1 MIKANIFKSKLALN
15 NLLAKD
21 ILSELRITRQTYNQK
36 LKGLQPFNN
45 NEISKLISKENL
57 KNSDVS
63 LVGPNVNVAHILQGD
78 YEWSY

>member
-1 MIKANIFKSKLALN
+1 MIKANIFKSKVALN

-45 NEISKLISKENL
+45 NEISKLKKLLNL
-57 KNSDVS
+57 SNDE
-63 LVGPNVNVAHILQGD
+63 VAEIFLD
-78 YEWSY
+78 

>member
-15 NLLAKD
+15 NLLAKN

-45 NEISKLISKENL
+45 NEISKLKKLLNL
-57 KNSDVS
+57 SNDE
-63 LVGPNVNVAHILQGD
+63 VAEIFLD
-78 YEWSY
+78 

>member
-45 NEISKLISKENL
+45 NEISKLKKLLNLSNDEVAEIFLDSSKN
-57 KNSDVS
+57 
-63 LVGPNVNVAHILQGD
+63 
-78 YEWSY
+78 

>member
-15 NLLAKD
+15 NLLTKD

-45 NEISKLISKENL
+45 NEISKLKKLLNL
-57 KNSDVS
+57 SNDE
-63 LVGPNVNVAHILQGD
+63 VAEIFLD
-78 YEWSY
+78 

>member
-45 NEISKLISKENL
+45 TEISKLKKLLNL
-57 KNSDVS
+57 SNDE
-63 LVGPNVNVAHILQGD
+63 VAEIFLD
-78 YEWSY
+78 

>member
-1 MIKANIFKSKLALN
+1 MFFLGGKMIKANIFKSKLALN

-45 NEISKLISKENL
+45 NEISKLKKMLNL
-57 KNSDVS
+57 SNDE
-63 LVGPNVNVAHILQGD
+63 VAEIFLD
-78 YEWSY
+78 

>member
-45 NEISKLISKENL
+45 NEISKLKKLLNL
-57 KNSDVS
+57 SNDE
-63 LVGPNVNVAHILQGD
+63 VAEIFLD
-78 YEWSY
+78 

>member
-1 MIKANIFKSKLALN
+1 MIKANIFTSKLSLN

-45 NEISKLISKENL
+45 NEISKLKKLLNL
-57 KNSDVS
+57 SNDE
-63 LVGPNVNVAHILQGD
+63 VAEIFLD
-78 YEWSY
+78 